1 MSATAVV
8 FAYHD
13 VGCRC
18 LSALL
23 AAGVEI
29 PLVVTHRDNPAETIW
44 FASVEELARGAG
56 LEVATP
62 DDPNDPA
69 FVGRLARLAPDFLFS
84 FYYRQMLSP
93 AVLATARRGAW
104 NMHGSLLPKYR
115 GRVPVN
121 WAILRGERETG
132 ATLHEMVEKPDAGR
146 ILGQEAVPIG
156 ENDTAVEIFGRVT
169 DAAGRVLERALPSL
183 LDGTAAPVPQDLRA
197 GSYFGGRRPEDGRID
212 WTKGAREVH
221 DLVRAVAPPYP
232 GAFTALG
239 PRRVRVLRT
248 WWSEPPPLAAAGA
261 GAVTAADGRAWACC
275 GDGRWLE
282 LREVEVE
289 GEGTLSGAALAAR
302 FAPGAGGMGQFTFG

>member
-1 MSATAVV
+1 MSASAVV

-18 LSALL
+18 LSVLL
-23 AAGVEI
+23 AHGVRVA
-29 PLVVTHRDNPAETIW
+29 LVVTHRDNPAETIW
-44 FASVEELARGAG
+44 FGSVERLAREAG

-69 FVGRLARLAPDFLFS
+69 FVGRLGEIAPDFLFS

-93 AVLATARRGAW
+93 AVLATARRGAF
-104 NMHGSLLPKYR
+104 NLHGSLLPKYR

-121 WAILRGERETG
+121 WAIIHGERETG

-146 ILGQEAVPIG
+146 IVDQEPVPIG
-156 ENDTAVEIFGRVT
+156 DNDTAGEVFGRIT
-169 DAAGRVLERALPSL
+169 QAAGRVLERALPSL
-183 LDGTAAPVPQDLRA
+183 LDGTARPRPQDLRH

-212 WTKGAREVH
+212 WRQPARRVH

-232 GAFTALG
+232 GAFTSLAG
-239 PRRVRVLRT
+239 RRVRVLRT
-248 WWSEPPPLAAAGA
+248 WWSDPPSITSGA
-261 GAVTAADGRAWACC
+261 PGAVAISGGRAWACC

-289 GEGTLSGAALAAR
+289 GESVLAGAALAAR